1 MRILIAA
8 LIFFVSSTTFSQE
21 KCGTVLFSD
30 LELILQIANG
40 NRSNPPAD
48 PVILQEHGVELLKAN
63 LNALLHEKW
72 STFGHLPKVER
83 DRLMGIYRPFKVKE
97 DLAAGI
103 LKVVVTPEATLQT
116 TPLSLYRVQ
125 LKRGNWVDMDFR
137 IQSDG
142 RISLLADS
150 FKFRQAKQMKYRGF
164 AESERGRLNFD
175 VGELVLQSLPQ
186 EVQLS
191 RSMNETERMLWLE
204 GRNES
209 LGSAGF
215 NHKVHFAYKFY
226 EFFGESPYIVKLP
239 KEVLVKLYNEKA
251 LELNSYE
258 VKENNSFFGMPHFA
272 QTTFGLNFELVFFRE
287 AIPQIQPY
295 LAEHLRQGILPF
307 GPDKNH

>member
-1 MRILIAA
+1 MF
-8 LIFFVSSTTFSQE
+8 IFSSTAFSQE

-30 LELILQIANG
+30 VELVLQIAND
-40 NRSNPPAD
+40 NRSNPSPD
-48 PVILQEHGVELLKAN
+48 PQILQDHGTELLKAN
-63 LNALLHEKW
+63 LNALLFEKW

-97 DLAAGI
+97 DLTSGT
-103 LKVVVTPEATLQT
+103 LNVVVTPEALLKT
-116 TPLSLYRVQ
+116 TPLALYRVQ
-125 LKRGNWVDMDFR
+125 LKRGNWVDMEFR
-137 IQSDG
+137 MQSDG
-142 RISLLADS
+142 KVSLLADS
-150 FKFRQAKQMKYRGF
+150 FKFRQVKQMKYRGF

-191 RSMNETERMLWLE
+191 RTMNETERTLWLE

-239 KEVLVKLYNEKA
+239 KDVLLKLYSEKI
-251 LELNSYE
+251 LEVNSYE
-258 VKENNSFFGMPHFA
+258 VKEHNSLFGMPHFA

-295 LAEHLRQGILPF
+295 LVEHLRQGILPF
-307 GPDKNH
+307 GPDTNP